1 MLAKSLMM
9 VSCMPV
15 GLWLVIPAV
24 PRLLLVL
31 LLLGF
36 EASQQLG
43 GAGGRMPPVALAVL
57 VQESHFGL
65 GEELQQ
71 VLVAGSGGTRQ
82 AGGALRLDQHGMDG
96 AAAEDAELHL
106 GHRVLEV
113 VLGGGAGVEAAVGE
127 LEGAQQQALLRPQH
141 PALHPQL
148 VVVGERRH
156 SSAEWRPVPPR
167 VPPAPPE
174 QHPALT
180 SFRRSLLSFCSSHLT
195 LAWGERGWHS
205 RKAVLPSTPYCTAST
220 AFLLAAGVGHGQP
233 SHARAPPVPLPRCPP
248 AQPTGSPRENACP
261 PPATGLPAPQPPS
274 KCAPPLV

>member
-1 MLAKSLMM
+1 VLAKSLMT

-24 PRLLLVL
+24 SRLLLVL

-36 EASQQLG
+36 EASQWLG
-43 GAGGRMPPVALAVL
+43 GAGSRVPPVALAVL
-57 VQESHFGL
+57 VQESHFRL

-71 VLVAGSGGTRQ
+71 VLVAGSGGTGQ
-82 AGGALRLDQHGMDG
+82 AGGGLCLDQHSVDG

-148 VVVGERRH
+148 GGRGGTAQPAGARTPRH
-156 SSAEWRPVPPR
+156 PS
-167 VPPAPPE
+167 E
-174 QHPALT
+174 QHPALP
-180 SFRRSLLSFCSSHLT
+180 LSDGRCC
-195 LAWGERGWHS
+195 
-205 RKAVLPSTPYCTAST
+205 PS
-220 AFLLAAGVGHGQP
+220 AA
-233 SHARAPPVPLPRCPP
+233 
-248 AQPTGSPRENACP
+248 
-261 PPATGLPAPQPPS
+261 AT
-274 KCAPPLV
+274 

>member
-24 PRLLLVL
+24 SRLLLVL

-36 EASQQLG
+36 EASQRLG
-43 GAGGRMPPVALAVL
+43 GAGGRVPPVALAVL
-57 VQESHFGL
+57 VQESHFRL

-71 VLVAGSGGTRQ
+71 VLVAGGGGTWQ
-82 AGGALRLDQHGMDG
+82 AGGGLRLDQHSVDG
-96 AAAEDAELHL
+96 TAAEDAELHL

-113 VLGGGAGVEAAVGE
+113 VLGGGAGVEAAVGK

-148 VVVGERRH
+148 GGEVARLSRL
-156 SSAEWRPVPPR
+156 APR
-167 VPPAPPE
+167 APGAPGTA
-174 QHPALT
+174 PCPT
-180 SFRRSLLSFCSSHLT
+180 SFRRSLLSFCRSHLM

-220 AFLLAAGVGHGQP
+220 VFLLAAGVGPGQP
-233 SHARAPPVPLPRCPP
+233 GHMRASVPRCP
-248 AQPTGSPRENACP
+248 AH
-261 PPATGLPAPQPPS
+261 PPALSSEGMLLSTSSHGSTCSPATQHV
-274 KCAPPLV
+274 PPLV